1 MALRESDGDG
11 VCAIDRRYELSF
23 VGVGGLK

>member
-23 VGVGGLK
+23 VGVGVLK